1 MNILYKLTSRSRPV
15 NFFRAINSIQS
26 LSTRDEYHIHATLDF
41 DDVSMNNDSVMNA
54 MDDIDHLTYR
64 FDFSDSKVHAINRD
78 MEFISYKWDILV
90 NMSDD
95 MIFVKQGF
103 DEIIISDMIHCDDLH
118 GRLDTVLHYDD
129 GNSYKSELMT
139 LSIIGREYYNRDN
152 YIYHPD
158 YISLWCD
165 NEAMEVAKLRGKY
178 KYMGD
183 GNVLFNHLHPMHN
196 KRGVMDA
203 QYRKTDSFFAYDK
216 NTFERR
222 KLINFG
228 LKKDTKNLYL

>member
-26 LSTRDEYHIHATLDF
+26 LSTRDEYHIHATLDL
-41 DDVSMNNDSVMNA
+41 DDASMNNDSVMNT

-64 FDFSDSKVHAINRD
+64 FDFSNSKVHAINRD
-78 MEFISYKWDILV
+78 MELINYKWDILI

-103 DEIIISDMIHCDDLH
+103 DEIIISDFIHCADIH

-129 GNSYKSELMT
+129 GNSYKADLMT
-139 LSIIGREYYNRDN
+139 MSIIGREYYNRDN
-152 YIYHPD
+152 YIYHND

-183 GNVLFNHLHPMHN
+183 GNILFNHLHPMHN

-203 QYRKTDSFFAYDK
+203 QYRRTNSFFQHDK

-228 LKKDTKNLYL
+228 L